1 MATQQ
6 IEEFNIMGQ
15 NLADILAQYKAQKE
29 EATEGK
35 LTTDILATGEFKKLG
50 EAFTKGKKAI
60 TEIPQ
65 SFEKLGKVSTEKIK
79 ELSTKGEELLKGTKQ
94 NLSSLLEETRAK
106 AKDIASMERSAE
118 IGKPI
123 EEMAQTAQ
131 KGFGERISQFMSKG
145 QQALQNY
152 KDTSGGARAEALRER
167 AFNMDPEIHQES
179 LNPLSKLKFGSSVED
194 LKKSGEQFSNDF
206 RENIKGK
213 LGSFQEV
220 ARGAESKIGN
230 IGEEALQTG
239 KAVLETAGKDIL
251 ASVGEALGP
260 LGELAEA
267 VALGASAFGI
277 KTPSI
282 PQPSLP
288 ALQVL

>member
-60 TEIPQ
+60 TEIPEG
-65 SFEKLGKVSTEKIK
+65 FEKLGKISTEKIK

-106 AKDIASMERSAE
+106 AKDIASMERIPNIIKPAE
-118 IGKPI
+118 EVETISRGL
-123 EEMAQTAQ
+123 
-131 KGFGERISQFMSKG
+131 GSRFSQFLSKG

-152 KDTSGGARAEALRER
+152 KDTSGGFRAETLRER
-167 AFNMDPEIHQES
+167 AFNLDPEIHQES
-179 LNPLSKLKFGSSVED
+179 LNPFSKMKFGSSVED

-230 IGEEALQTG
+230 IGEEALETG